1 MYKEMTQPCKS
12 PSIISRGKHKG
23 GFKLYHENLIEENM
37 YLVHVVVADFSRSR
51 SYLKEDLESDLMLE
65 LWKAV
70 QQYDDSHGAKLST
83 YITRRL
89 RRKAL
94 SVIDPKNNANASY
107 YSRKAAPTASD
118 GEPLE
123 VEDIIDAATK
133 YNEPKTTKADQR
145 QLIDFLLDQTQ
156 VDNVTTAIVTNLPKY
171 RSPRALAKALG
182 LDHKKVDRRLRKLA
196 RNYDAE
202 LFGDYRDYLYAV

>member
-1 MYKEMTQPCKS
+1 MY
-12 PSIISRGKHKG
+12 R
-23 GFKLYHENLIEENM
+23 ENLIEENM
-37 YLVHVVVADFSRSR
+37 YLVHAVVADFSRSR

-65 LWKAV
+65 LWKAI

-94 SVIDPKNNANASY
+94 SVVDPRNNANASY

-118 GEPLE
+118 GETLE
-123 VEDIIDAATK
+123 VEDIIDAATM

-145 QLIDFLLDQTQ
+145 QLIDSLCDHPK
-156 VDNVTTAIVTNLPKY
+156 VDDVTTEIVTNFPKY
-171 RSPRALAKALG
+171 RTPNALAKALG
-182 LDHKKVDRRLRKLA
+182 LDFNQVDRRLRKLA

-202 LFGDYRDYLYAV
+202 KFGDFRDYLYAG

>member
-1 MYKEMTQPCKS
+1 MY
-12 PSIISRGKHKG
+12 
-23 GFKLYHENLIEENM
+23 YENLIEENM

-65 LWKAV
+65 LWKAI

-89 RRKAL
+89 RQKAL
-94 SVIDPKNNANASY
+94 SVVDPRNNANASY

-123 VEDIIDAATK
+123 VEDILDAATTHI
-133 YNEPKTTKADQR
+133 EPKTTKADQR
-145 QLIDFLLDQTQ
+145 QLIDSLCDPRQ
-156 VDNVTTAIVTNLPKY
+156 VDNVTTAIVTNFSRY
-171 RSPRALAKALG
+171 DSIRALAKALNI
-182 LDHKKVDRRLRKLA
+182 DHKLASRRLRKLA

-202 LFGDYRDYLYAV
+202 LFGDYRDYLYAG

>member
-1 MYKEMTQPCKS
+1 M
-12 PSIISRGKHKG
+12 
-23 GFKLYHENLIEENM
+23 FHENLIEENM
-37 YLVHVVVADFSRSR
+37 YLVHVVVADFSRNR
-51 SYLKEDLESDLMLE
+51 SYLKADLESDLMLE
-65 LWKAV
+65 LWKAI

-123 VEDIIDAATK
+123 VEDIIDAATP
-133 YNEPKTTKADQR
+133 YVDTKTTKADQR
-145 QLIDFLLDQTQ
+145 QLIDFLLDRTK
-156 VDNVTTAIVTNLPKY
+156 VDEVTIAVVTNFPKY
-171 RSPRALAKALG
+171 RTPNALAKALG
-182 LDHKKVDRRLRKLA
+182 LDFNQVDRRLRKLA
-196 RNYDAE
+196 RNFDAD